1 MSVQNTRTGLTEQIA
16 DWIVAAQT
24 TDVPAEVEHHVR
36 RLLVDYFAGVVAAS
50 ATDVSKAVAAHVG
63 RNYAGEAATAIG
75 AGRASALGAAFL
87 NGTSA
92 HGLEVDDGYTPGSVH
107 PSSVSFPPVLAAA
120 EAAGASRE
128 TTIRALAVA
137 LELTC
142 RLAGAGHPATWRN
155 HFHNTPVSG
164 VMAGTAG
171 VAVVLGLDKVQ
182 ILDALGIA
190 ASHAG
195 GLFAFLNQSAEVK
208 RVHPGKASRD
218 AIASAE
224 LAQAGV
230 TGPRSVFE
238 GRHGYIDAFARGEFD
253 EAGLVDGLGETWVML
268 STYVKPYPSCRHL
281 HGPTDAVLSLRDE
294 HGIDPADIVSVEV
307 RTYSVATHH
316 DNHDVESFLDA
327 QMSIPYAVAV
337 AAKFGEVGLKEFD
350 SETRADEEVRRLT
363 RATSVIADTGC
374 DDDYPR
380 LRPAIVTIELM
391 DGSRLERRVDQPY
404 GEPTNPVSDTD
415 ITAKFLRLAGPSLGE
430 HAEAIADRLWRF
442 DSIGVVAEV
451 QDALGDHR

>member
-1 MSVQNTRTGLTEQIA
+1 MSAQNNNAGLTGQVA
-16 DWIVAAQT
+16 DWVVAAQT
-24 TDVPAEVEHHVR
+24 AELPAEVEHHVR
-36 RLLVDYFAGVVAAS
+36 RLLVDYFAGVIAAS
-50 ATDVSKAVAAHVG
+50 STDVSKAVAAHVA
-63 RNYAGEAATAIG
+63 RNYQGEAATAIG

-120 EAAGASRE
+120 EATGASRE

-142 RLAGAGHPATWRN
+142 RLASAGHPATWRN
-155 HFHNTPVSG
+155 HFHNTPISG

-171 VAVVLGLDKVQ
+171 VAVVLGLGKEQV
-182 ILDALGIA
+182 LDALGIA

-253 EAGLVDGLGETWVML
+253 EATLVDGLGETWVVL
-268 STYVKPYPSCRHL
+268 NTYVKPYPACRHL
-281 HGPTDAVLSLRDE
+281 HGPIDAVLALREE
-294 HGIDPADIVSVEV
+294 HGIDPVDITSIDV
-307 RTYSVATHH
+307 RTFTVASHH
-316 DNHDVESFLDA
+316 SNRDIDSFLDA

-337 AAKFGEVGLKEFD
+337 AARYGEVGLREFD
-350 SETRADEEVRRLT
+350 SAARADDEVRRLT
-363 RATSVIADTGC
+363 QATSVTADTAC
-374 DDDYPR
+374 DEEYPR
-380 LRPAIVTIELM
+380 LRPAIVTIGLA

-404 GEPTNPVSDTD
+404 GEPTNPVSDAD

-430 HAEAIADRLWRF
+430 NAEAIADRLWRF
-442 DSIGVVAEV
+442 DSVGVVAEV
-451 QDALGDHR
+451 QDAVGVHR